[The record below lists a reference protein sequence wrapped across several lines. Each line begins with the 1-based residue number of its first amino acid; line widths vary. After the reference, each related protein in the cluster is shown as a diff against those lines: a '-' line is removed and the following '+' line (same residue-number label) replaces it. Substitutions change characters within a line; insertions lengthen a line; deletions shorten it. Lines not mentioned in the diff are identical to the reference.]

1 MGVDNSESVES
12 RRKFQ
17 RKYALFKIPVYDA
30 KTKKFVGLMQD
41 LSEQGIQVLGIK
53 VEVNSTMTMIVEP
66 AGYVKGPPIS
76 FHAVCRWVRE
86 EGPQGYYVS
95 GFEIL
100 NISDETRNNLIDLMQ
115 TVTLE

>member
-1 MGVDNSESVES
+1 MGVDNSETDES
-12 RRKFQ
+12 RRKFK

-41 LSEQGIQVLGIK
+41 LSEQGIQLLGIK
-53 VEVNSTMTMIVEP
+53 INVNSTMTMIVEP

-76 FHAVCRWVRE
+76 FQAVCKWVRE
-86 EGPQGYYVS
+86 EGSQGYYVS

-100 NISDETRNNLIDLMQ
+100 NISDETLTNLIDLMES
-115 TVTLE
+115 VTLD